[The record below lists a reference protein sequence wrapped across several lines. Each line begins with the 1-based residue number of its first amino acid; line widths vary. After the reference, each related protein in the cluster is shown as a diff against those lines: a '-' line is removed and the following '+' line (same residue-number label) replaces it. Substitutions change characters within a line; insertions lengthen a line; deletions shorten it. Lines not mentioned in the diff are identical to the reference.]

1 MPGLHPFSLY
11 TQHSELL
18 SAYASF
24 STAMKFISLAAALAF
39 ALPAFAQTTVE
50 PVTYDTTYDEISLSL
65 SAVACSNGANGLLTK
80 GYTTLGSLPTY
91 PNLGGAYT
99 VTGWNSPECG
109 TCYNITYGGKSLIV
123 TAVDVAEEGFNLSEE
138 AMNVLTGG
146 LAIELGRVNV
156 ESTPVAASYCG
167 L

>member
-1 MPGLHPFSLY
+1 
-11 TQHSELL
+11 
-18 SAYASF
+18 
-24 STAMKFISLAAALAF
+24 MKFASLAVAALAF
-39 ALPAFAQTTVE
+39 VLPAFAQTTVE
-50 PVTYDTTYDEISLSL
+50 TLSYDTTYDEPSLSL
-65 SAVACSNGANGLLTK
+65 TAVACSNGEYGLMTQ

-99 VTGWNSPECG
+99 VTGWNSPACG
-109 TCYNITYGGKSLIV
+109 SCYEITYGDTSLYV
-123 TAVDVAEEGFNLSEE
+123 TAVDVALEGFNLSEE

-156 ESTPVAASYCG
+156 NSTEVDPSFCG